1 MRRRRRR
8 RGAAVQERLAKSE
21 AAGES
26 KKSREHKIIKK
37 KCGKRFGAFRSVTG
51 EGVKQVDFCCGVVL
65 YSS

>member
-37 KCGKRFGAFRSVTG
+37 KCGKRFGAFRSERV
-51 EGVKQVDFCCGVVL
+51 
-65 YSS
+65 SSRSTFAAE